1 MISPK
6 CYLQEART
14 LESVGKGAHKK
25 PIGICDAS
33 FGPSGHVLP
42 GPLDK
47 AMQGGVSAPPLQH
60 HTRYEMVAGTTPR
73 LIVPIMNGSLR
84 S

>member
-6 CYLQEART
+6 CYLQEGRT
-14 LESVGKGAHKK
+14 LESVAKGAHKK

-60 HTRYEMVAGTTPR
+60 HTRYEMVVGTTPR